1 MTTYSSLFDR
11 IRIKPECDAPAPA
24 QDEPAC
30 EHPGCK
36 RPGAYRAPRGRGQE
50 GRYFQFCLDHV
61 REYNASY
68 NYFNGM
74 DDDALTAFQKDAV
87 VGHRPTWSVS
97 VNAAGRAQAARAG
110 MQYDDQLDL
119 MREGRGRGAARAAPV
134 APLRQLP
141 PRVVKAFEALGLD
154 PGADKTAVK
163 NAYKTLVKRFHPDA
177 NGGDRSTETRFQ
189 EVVKAYDALKAA
201 KFA

>member
-11 IRIKPECDAPAPA
+11 IRIKPECDEPAPA
-24 QDEPAC
+24 RDEPAC
-30 EHPGCK
+30 EHPGCA
-36 RPGAYRAPRGRGQE
+36 RPGTYRAPRGRGQE

-74 DDDALTAFQKDAV
+74 DDAAVSAFQKEAV

-97 VNAAGRAQAARAG
+97 VNAAGRAQAARG
-110 MQYDDQLDL
+110 DVRYDDQFDL
-119 MREGRGRGAARAAPV
+119 LRRGKGPVRPAPE
-134 APLRQLP
+134 APRRTLP
-141 PRVVKAFEALGLD
+141 PRVVKAFESLGLE
-154 PGADKTAVK
+154 PGADKAAVK
-163 NAYKTLVKRFHPDA
+163 QAYKTLVKRFHPDT
-177 NGGDRSTETRFQ
+177 NGGDRSTEARFH